1 MLSGTEQELT
11 IILHRCIH
19 RQTTT
24 HMYSASKTYYWCFMR
39 LEYTMCGILQ
49 LPASWAKPDAVNCA
63 KTASMSGRVRCTF
76 CKPTKVSASI
86 KKVIFTPGVLI
97 VTVDVMITR

>member
-49 LPASWAKPDAVNCA
+49 LPASWAKPDAMNCV
-63 KTASMSGRVRCTF
+63 KIASMSGRVRCTF
-76 CKPTKVSASI
+76 ANR
-86 KKVIFTPGVLI
+86 KKFQLLLKKLFSPLVY
-97 VTVDVMITR
+97 